1 MSKSEIRGWFA
12 WFYLAGI
19 GVGLWIGWDGVIEL
33 DEILGFV
40 LLTVLL
46 AIVVCSC
53 FEALYDQKQQV
64 SKGCCGTSS
73 DKLGPSV

>member
-19 GVGLWIGWDGVIEL
+19 AVGMWISWDGVIEL

-46 AIVVCSC
+46 AIVVCSYL
-53 FEALYDQKQQV
+53 EAPDDQKQQV
-64 SKGCCGTSS
+64 GQGCCRTSS
-73 DKLGPSV
+73 DK